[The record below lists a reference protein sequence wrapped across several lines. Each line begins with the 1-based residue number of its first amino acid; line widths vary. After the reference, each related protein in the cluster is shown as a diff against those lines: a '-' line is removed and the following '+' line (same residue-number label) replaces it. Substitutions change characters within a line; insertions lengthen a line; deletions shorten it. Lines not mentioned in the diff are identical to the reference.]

1 MEYEEFS
8 ETEFE
13 VQVDSEEERMREIE
27 EAFAVAPAADVVQVL
42 RDKLE
47 YHVSRLEP
55 LLDKQEELSAV
66 YNAGG
71 AMSVHQIE
79 ELKRVDEVLDVA
91 FKEADDVQKK
101 LDTARRTLQDRRR
114 SQLRTSLITPLI
126 QLEDPIMSMKYTQEP
141 EDVIAAQG
149 DAIPTTRASAEKWVE
164 WNGTWYTRWNGA
176 WYTWCDGKWQVG

>member
-13 VQVDSEEERMREIE
+13 VQVDSEEERTREIE

-126 QLEDPIMSMKYTQEP
+126 QLEDPIMSMKYTREP
-141 EDVIAAQG
+141 EDVIAVQG

-164 WNGTWYTRWNGA
+164 WNGTWYKWWNGA
-176 WYTWCDGKWQVG
+176 WYTWYGGKWHVE